1 MVQNEAAAAAAMP
14 DAPTHRQ
21 SQPLNAEQ
29 QHRHAAAAEGQ
40 GALSEQAN
48 APLTM
53 QHQQQQ
59 QQQAMGVQPGRRH
72 ALQHAS
78 LSVQQPMR
86 RQWRWLWQ
94 LAGLDGRMKDS
105 PSGQEQEQEPL
116 VPVMEWDG
124 VDWKL
129 VTDPQLQLSDAGR
142 QCGHAPHTEG
152 QEALSRGGHTALSNS
167 PQRNQLQ
174 ETDQM
179 FAWTTWWQYNF
190 ALSRCREAWCLQRQQ
205 PESQQWQQAAAAA
218 LDCGQGH
225 SGQQQQ
231 PARQPFTRKQRRQW
245 RYKKVLEREKAER
258 QSAES
263 LAAAAQSQAAQ
274 PAAEQPHAVQP
285 AVAAQAQVGALKQPL
300 RSVLVEAQQQQ
311 QPAVA
316 GQPSRNQDHQQQQPV
331 VAGQLSRNQ
340 AQQQQHPAVA
350 GQLSRNQD
358 QQQQHPA
365 VAGQPSCG
373 KTKRGRQARRRPKPP
388 GGLSDEQAQVTLSV
402 PTLLCCPGVEVQHHQ
417 PAAAAALDG
426 GQALTPAQHH
436 PPATAHEH
444 VDDLL
449 APSNTQ
455 RTTPE
460 SSSHGGHSGA
470 CGKDLCEGTA
480 GSSDGPV
487 VLHTAEGRS
496 GSGDEEMPDHQD
508 VPGQSR
514 EPDQQP
520 QEEAAAATLEGGQ
533 ALPDQQQPPAHQ
545 PYTRNQKRRWIYKQK
560 IREKAARQSA
570 VQPVTA
576 AGQAQAVQSVAQLP
590 PAAARQAQAPAVA
603 AERRL
608 QAQQGCL
615 GATTSEQNQQPGTEG
630 PLPPSAG

>member
-1 MVQNEAAAAAAMP
+1 MVQNEAAAAAALP

-59 QQQAMGVQPGRRH
+59 QQQAMAVQPGRRH
-72 ALQHAS
+72 ALKHAS

-94 LAGLDGRMKDS
+94 LATLGGRTEES
-105 PSGQEQEQEPL
+105 PSGQEQEQEPQ

-142 QCGHAPHTEG
+142 QCGHAPPTEG

-179 FAWTTWWQYNF
+179 FAWTAWWQYYF
-190 ALSRCREAWCLQRQQ
+190 ALSHSREAWCLQWQQ

-218 LDCGQGH
+218 SDCGQRHPG
-225 SGQQQQ
+225 Q
-231 PARQPFTRKQRRQW
+231 PARQRFTRKQRRQW

-274 PAAEQPHAVQP
+274 PATEQPHAVQP
-285 AVAAQAQVGALKQPL
+285 AVAEQAQVGALKQPL

-316 GQPSRNQDHQQQQPV
+316 GQ
-331 VAGQLSRNQ
+331 
-340 AQQQQHPAVA
+340 
-350 GQLSRNQD
+350 LSRNQD
-358 QQQQHPA
+358 QQQQQPA

-373 KTKRGRQARRRPKPP
+373 KTKRGRQAGRQPKPP
-388 GGLSDEQAQVTLSV
+388 SGLSDEQAQVTLSV

-426 GQALTPAQHH
+426 GQALSPAQHH

-444 VDDLL
+444 VNDLL
-449 APSNTQ
+449 APFNKQ

-460 SSSHGGHSGA
+460 SSSHGSHSGA
-470 CGKDLCEGTA
+470 CSKDPCWGTA

-496 GSGDEEMPDHQD
+496 GGGDEEMQDHQD

-520 QEEAAAATLEGGQ
+520 QEEAAAAALEGGQ

-560 IREKAARQSA
+560 VREKAARQSS

-576 AGQAQAVQSVAQLP
+576 SGQAQAVQSVAQLP
-590 PAAARQAQAPAVA
+590 PSVARKGQAPAVA

-608 QAQQGCL
+608 QAQL
-615 GATTSEQNQQPGTEG
+615 GWSEETTSEQQQQLQTEG
-630 PLPPSAG
+630 PPPPSAG